1 MPNAV
6 VHIALKLS
14 PERERQIL
22 DQLLSHGLE
31 ARVVSA
37 VELERQLP
45 HIERLLI
52 GRPPRIDWGPAVNLR
67 LLHVAGAG
75 VDPLFP
81 AHGLRPEVV
90 ITSSRGAHAELI
102 RDHVIALL
110 LALYRDLPRAFA
122 QQVRREWR
130 SYPTQSLAGQRLCI
144 VGLGEIGSRV
154 APVANALGMRVT
166 GVCRT
171 PRDVPG
177 VEHVARPE
185 QLSELAQQADA
196 IAICVPLTSHTR
208 GLFDAALI
216 ERLPQGMRLINVS
229 RGAVLDEFALER
241 ALRAGRLT
249 AALDVFD
256 TEPLPAQS
264 TLWDCPG
271 LIVSPHVAGFA
282 ADYLDGVIELFLDA
296 LNALEQ
302 GQTPRT
308 VVTREREY

>member
-1 MPNAV
+1 MPQPV
-6 VHIALKLS
+6 VHVALKLS
-14 PERERQIL
+14 AERERQIT
-22 DQLLSHGLE
+22 DQLRSRGFE

-45 HIERLLI
+45 HIERLII
-52 GRPPRIDWGPAVNLR
+52 GRPPRIDWRPAVNMH

-81 AHGLRPEVV
+81 AHGLREEVV
-90 ITSSRGAHAELI
+90 ITSSRGAHAELV

-122 QQVRREWR
+122 QQARREWR
-130 SYPTQSLAGQRLCI
+130 SYPTQSVVGQRLLV

-154 APVANALGMRVT
+154 ALVASALGMRVT

-177 VEHVARPE
+177 VERVARPE
-185 QLSELAQQADA
+185 QLQELVQQSDA

-208 GLFDAALI
+208 GLFDATQI
-216 ERLPQGMRLINVS
+216 SRLPQGIRLVNVS
-229 RGAVLDEFALER
+229 RGAVLDEVALER

-256 TEPLPAQS
+256 TEPLPAHS
-264 TLWDCPG
+264 SLWDCPG

-296 LNALEQ
+296 LHALER
-302 GQTPRT
+302 GQSPRT
-308 VVTREREY
+308 LVTREREY